1 MTSCAGLFHHSGLAR
16 GRGVICGAPDFRFTR
31 SMVRISL
38 SLSLSEFVLN
48 SGNIYFYFM
57 CRTQREHYTTL
68 MFGKG
73 SYFKTKLA
81 GDVFLVCDIS
91 S

>member
-1 MTSCAGLFHHSGLAR
+1 MALPISGSQDLWL
-16 GRGVICGAPDFRFTR
+16 GSLT
-31 SMVRISL
+31 L
-38 SLSLSEFVLN
+38 SLSLSDLVLN

-81 GDVFLVCDIS
+81 GDVFHVCDIS
-91 S
+91 SSYY